1 MINSYRIAKAIIVT
15 KSNDQKV
22 YHHSKV
28 LTICHVNETNAKPHL
43 FLHTVPDFGSC
54 HSLAVFTLETDYPS
68 ETGYLLDNSHQ
79 TDNRS

>member
-1 MINSYRIAKAIIVT
+1 MIVT

-22 YHHSKV
+22 YYHSK
-28 LTICHVNETNAKPHL
+28 LFKICHVNETNAKPHL

-54 HSLAVFTLETDYPS
+54 HSLAVFTLETYYLS
-68 ETGYLLDNSHQ
+68 ETGYLLDSSRQ